1 MHPVTSAAGERDHVQ
16 EGAAL
21 RSGSDGLMAID
32 PNAPIRAAV
41 LATTLTFEPRPA
53 DPFEL
58 RVPAIRRVM
67 PRITPPLD
75 LTVIPFRYRVTA
87 DGIEAIRPKCHH
99 ARRRSAA
106 RS

>member
-1 MHPVTSAAGERDHVQ
+1 MP
-16 EGAAL
+16 
-21 RSGSDGLMAID
+21 SDA
-32 PNAPIRAAV
+32 NSSVRAAV
-41 LATTLTFEPRPA
+41 LATTLRFDPRPA

-75 LTVIPFRYRVTA
+75 LAVIPFRYRVTD